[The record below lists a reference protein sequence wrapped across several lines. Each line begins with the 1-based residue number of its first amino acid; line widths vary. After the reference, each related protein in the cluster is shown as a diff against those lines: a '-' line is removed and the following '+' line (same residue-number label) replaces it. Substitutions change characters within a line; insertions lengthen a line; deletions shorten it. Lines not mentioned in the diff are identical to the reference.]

1 MVLKPTIAN
10 LFARSPIKPLQ
21 QHIEV
26 VGRCAAEVVTL
37 FECLIK
43 QDEAAFKNA
52 VDKIFALESEAD
64 LIKHDLREHLPKSLF
79 MPVERGDLLKILD
92 LQDQIADTAQDIAGL
107 LQVRKFEVPES
118 FNEPLIALVRRC
130 VDACVLC
137 EKIVNE
143 LDELLVVGFR
153 GRETEIVG
161 NMITELNKIE
171 SDTDQMGT
179 DLTRLLFTMEGEM
192 SDVSLILWSRLIRDI
207 GGLAD
212 YAEMVGNRLRLLLA
226 R

>member
-21 QHIEV
+21 RHIEV

-37 FECLIK
+37 FESLIIK
-43 QDEAAFKNA
+43 DEAAFKNSI
-52 VDKIFALESEAD
+52 DTIFALESEAD
-64 LIKHDLREHLPKSLF
+64 VIKHDLREHLPKSLF

-107 LQVRKFEVPES
+107 LQVRNFEVPES

-179 DLTRLLFTMEGEM
+179 DLTRLLFTLEGKM

>member
-1 MVLKPTIAN
+1 M
-10 LFARSPIKPLQ
+10 
-21 QHIEV
+21 
-26 VGRCAAEVVTL
+26 L
-37 FECLIK
+37 FENLIK
-43 QDEAAFKNA
+43 QDEPAFKKSI
-52 VDKIFALESEAD
+52 DTIFALEGEAD
-64 LIKHDLREHLPKSLF
+64 TIKHDLREHLPKSLF
-79 MPVERGDLLKILD
+79 MPVERGDVLKILD

-107 LQVRKFEVPES
+107 LQVRNFEVPES

-137 EKIVNE
+137 EKIINE

-161 NMITELNKIE
+161 DMITELNKIE
-171 SDTDQMGT
+171 SDTDRMGT

-207 GGLAD
+207 GGMAD
-212 YAEMVGNRLRLLLA
+212 YAEKVGNRLRLLLA

>member
-21 QHIEV
+21 RHMEV

-37 FECLIK
+37 FECLIR
-43 QDEAAFKNA
+43 QDDLAVKAA
-52 VDKIFALESEAD
+52 VDKIFSLEGEAD
-64 LIKHDLREHLPKSLF
+64 VIKHDLREHLPKSLF

-107 LQVRKFEVPES
+107 FQVRKFEVPES

-130 VDACVLC
+130 IDACVLC
-137 EKIVNE
+137 EKIINE

-153 GRETEIVG
+153 GRETEIVS

>member
-43 QDEAAFKNA
+43 DDDAALQEV
-52 VDKIFALESEAD
+52 VDDIFALESEAD
-64 LIKHDLREHLPKSLF
+64 AIKHDLREHLPKSLF
-79 MPVERGDLLKILD
+79 MPVERGDILKILD

-118 FNEPLIALVRRC
+118 FEEPLIALVRRC

-137 EKIVNE
+137 EKIINE

-161 NMITELNKIE
+161 DMITELNKIE

-179 DLTRLLFTMEGEM
+179 DLSRLLFSMEGQI

-207 GGLAD
+207 GGMAD

>member
-21 QHIEV
+21 HHIEV
-26 VGRCAAEVVTL
+26 VSSCAQEVITL
-37 FECLIK
+37 FETLI
-43 QDEAAFKNA
+43 QGDEDALQAS
-52 VDKIFALESEAD
+52 VDRIFALESEAD
-64 LIKHDLREHLPKSLF
+64 AIKHDLREHLPKSLF
-79 MPVERGDLLKILD
+79 MPMERGDLLKILD
-92 LQDQIADTAQDIAGL
+92 LQDHIADTAQDIAGL
-107 LQVRKFEVPES
+107 LQVRKFDVPAAFS
-118 FNEPLIALVRRC
+118 EPLLALVRRC
-130 VDACVLC
+130 VDACMLC
-137 EKIVNE
+137 EKIINE

-161 NMITELNKIE
+161 NMILELNKIE

-179 DLTRLLFTMEGEM
+179 DLTKLLFSMEGDI
-192 SDVSLILWSRLIRDI
+192 SDVSLLLWSRLIRDI

-212 YAEMVGNRLRLLLA
+212 NAEMVGNRLRLLLA